1 MDGSE
6 TNYLEGRGIS
16 VSFDGLMALADVDLE
31 LAPQQI
37 LGLIGPN
44 GAGKTTLVNVLT
56 GLQEPTSGRIAVG
69 GEDLTGKPPHLISR
83 NGVARTF
90 QNVRLFLN
98 LTVWENVAAGAVGVR
113 MPLRKVNDVTED
125 ILSWIGLADS
135 SSLYASVLPYGA
147 ERRVGIARALAMAPR
162 FLLLDEPAAGLNE
175 TECDEIIELISE
187 IPARF
192 GCGVL
197 LIEHNMRVVMGVCQ
211 QLHVLDGGRTISEG
225 DLRTV
230 RNDPAVI
237 QAYLGTSRATGH
249 ASAQH

>member
-1 MDGSE
+1 MGGSE

-16 VSFDGLMALADVDLE
+16 VSFDGLMALADVDLV

-69 GEDLTGKPPHLISR
+69 GEDLTGKPAHLISR

-98 LTVWENVAAGAVGVR
+98 LTVWENVAAGAVGVG

-125 ILSWIGLADS
+125 ILSWIGLAGS

-175 TECDEIIELISE
+175 TECDEIIDLISE

-237 QAYLGTSRATGH
+237 QAYLGTSKATGH
-249 ASAQH
+249 ASAEH